1 MRIAKESLKNFAIAM
16 LLLLTTSM
24 THADEL
30 SGHISGYIGLKTM
43 DSSDWPDLDTHFSM
57 GVVFDIKK
65 DSWPISIVL
74 DLVDTGDK
82 HNHDGMEDLG
92 HTTEYQLGIR
102 KIFMNQHSKIQPYIG
117 GGISFMYAEL
127 EFEENNITTTQDD
140 RDAGGWFGAGM
151 YYEINPKFVLGLDV
165 RYSHGEV
172 ILFDK
177 ERDAGGI
184 HTGVTGGF
192 QF

>member
-117 GGISFMYAEL
+117 GGVSFMYAEL

>member
-1 MRIAKESLKNFAIAM
+1 MRITKESLKNFAIAM

-57 GVVFDIKK
+57 GVVFDIKR

-151 YYEINPKFVLGLDV
+151 YYEIYPKFVLGLDV

>member
-1 MRIAKESLKNFAIAM
+1 MRITKESLKNFAIAM

-57 GVVFDIKK
+57 GVVFDIKR